1 MLLKEKINDDLKSAM
16 KSGETFRRD
25 VLRMVASAVKNMEI
39 EKGIREEGLA
49 DEEVIAVLSRLVKQR
64 KDSAEQFLKGGRQD
78 LAEKEQ
84 QEIELLLTYLPDQLG
99 EEEIKKAVLETI
111 AETGAS
117 SQADLGK
124 VMGLTMKKLKGKAD
138 GNLVRQIAESLL

>member
-1 MLLKEKINDDLKSAM
+1 MSLKEKISNDLKGAM

-25 VLRMVASAVKNMEI
+25 VLRLVVSAVKNTEI
-39 EKGIREEGLA
+39 EKGLREEGLA
-49 DEEVIAVLSRLVKQR
+49 DDEVVSVLSRLVKQR
-64 KDSAEQFLKGGRQD
+64 KDSAEQYLKGGRQD

-84 QEIELLLTYLPDQLG
+84 QEIELLLTYLPKQLG

-111 AETGAS
+111 AETEAT

-124 VMGLTMKKLKGKAD
+124 VMGLAMKKMKGQAD